1 MTTDVGVRLSIA
13 DALGRLMKDGLP
25 FRFEAFDGSTA
36 GPEDAPIKLR
46 LLNERGLSYL
56 MTAPGDLGFARA
68 YVSGDLELEG
78 VHPGNPYDAMVLI
91 MSQLKFKVPSAPE
104 MLADR
109 PQPWLRQPQAPAAAR
124 GGAPA
129 QVAPRDRGHCATTR
143 SVTPRRS
150 TTTTTSPTASTSS
163 CSARR

>member
-13 DALGRLMKDGLP
+13 DALGRLMKDGMP

-36 GPEDAPIKLR
+36 GPEDAPITLR
-46 LLNERGLSYL
+46 LVNERGLAYL
-56 MTAPGDLGFARA
+56 MTSPGDLGFARA

-91 MSQLKFKVPSAPE
+91 MSQLRFKMPTARRDA
-104 MLADR
+104 ADR
-109 PQPWLRQPQAPAAAR
+109 PQPGLRQPQAPAAAG

-129 QVAPRDRGHCATTR
+129 QVAARPRG
-143 SVTPRRS
+143 S
-150 TTTTTSPTASTSS
+150 ASQQE
-163 CSARR
+163 A